1 MAHWLNAATVGSISM
16 SMKILLASEPT
27 AMSGYALMGS
37 ETGIIVLILL
47 LVLAIGIGI
56 GFLIAQR

>member
-1 MAHWLNAATVGSISM
+1 MPM
-16 SMKILLASEPT
+16 DILLASEPT
-27 AMSGYALMGS
+27 AMSGYAVMGP
-37 ETGIIVLILL
+37 ETGIILLVLL